1 MSKFLNKIKQT
12 EEFNRLKKEIN
23 EEVLTEFLKNLN
35 YISYIKIN
43 YLNEGNNFVLSKP
56 YEVNDFDIKNIESN
70 MEEKI
75 SHYLKEYN
83 EFPYNRTYTTK
94 ENLINGLINKL
105 FSVNSS
111 KEKQQLLKNDL
122 KRDLV
127 ELIKKDHHIR
137 IDNENEFYKTLEHFL
152 NVMEEEGLLNLKP
165 DYQSINH
172 HILNNIY
179 LPVGFME
186 NNLHINNKEDIPF
199 TIQEQGDD
207 NVELINEIKSFLNIN
222 IPEDEKIDDQER
234 REKYKDIKET
244 FVDGIEENFYRESDF
259 LRLLNANNISL
270 NTFKDNTMLASL
282 QSKLGDNYDKFI
294 KEISRLD
301 PDYSNQESYKII
313 YSKTLNVVDILNLEY
328 LKQTSV
334 EKIAMKQFDYG
345 YLSLITNKFK
355 KGESLNKSSIYVPLK
370 NLEILLN
377 NNELILNE
385 ENEKIKINFLAKDKI
400 KEDIKQILY
409 INDYQKSLV
418 LNINTPKQ
426 EDSEKL
432 NNAFK
437 KQGDVFFKYNAIM
450 HKNLDLEEKIDL
462 AFEEMKKEPK
472 YKI

>member
-83 EFPYNRTYTTK
+83 EFPYDRTYTTK
-94 ENLINGLINKL
+94 ENLINGLINEL
-105 FSVNSS
+105 FSIDSS

-186 NNLHINNKEDIPF
+186 NNLHINNEEDIPF

-370 NLEILLN
+370 N
-377 NNELILNE
+377 
-385 ENEKIKINFLAKDKI
+385 
-400 KEDIKQILY
+400 
-409 INDYQKSLV
+409 DYQKSLV
-418 LNINTPKQ
+418 LNINTPQQ